1 MEEVI
6 EIMAFTSPDTVNAS
20 AGLTEFLP
28 YISEVTNF
36 WFGRMLMVAIFV
48 IFLMGY
54 LRVKK
59 DDFVGALAVSSYVTF
74 VLGLIFWVIGLVSG
88 MDFGIIVGLVL
99 VASVL
104 LLTQKK
110 DY

>member
-1 MEEVI
+1 
-6 EIMAFTSPDTVNAS
+6 MAWRSPTTINAS
-20 AGLTEFLP
+20 AGMDSFLP

-36 WFGRMLMVAIFV
+36 WFGRMLMIAIFI
-48 IFLMGY
+48 IFMFGY
-54 LRVKK
+54 LRKEGN
-59 DDFVGALAVSSYVTF
+59 DFIGALAVASYVTF

-88 MDFGIIVGLVL
+88 LDFAVIIGVTVIS
-99 VASVL
+99 SVL